1 MHFPLTTTVHLT
13 ADFRISPRSIHLFQS
28 HINSSSLNLPL
39 PMQQAAC
46 PKSPSLHQVSLLFYS
61 RGLSQENHATSKR
74 KKKTKQETHKTCLC
88 GIFIPRMLLFYF
100 FFFFQVRRSCDFF
113 TPTYTV
119 LKSNHPSLTREG
131 QTLQVST
138 IGQTLQLAGDGGGDC
153 VCAYLRV

>member
-74 KKKTKQETHKTCLC
+74 KKKNKKHIKLVCVGSLSLGC
-88 GIFIPRMLLFYF
+88 FCFI